1 MLDVRGGTAADPA
14 APCVQAEGD
23 KGVMRLS
30 AGRYRRRPQWIQDFT
45 EPGENRKPP
54 GFPGNTQHIEVFIMN
69 KIARTLLIACAVAVP
84 AISFAQTAP
93 ATRAQERAEL
103 VQLEATGWRPGVNP
117 ANYPADIQAAEGKVH
132 PQQVTVQLP
141 ATRVMASTTPRIDA
155 PRSAF
160 YYGA

>member
-1 MLDVRGGTAADPA
+1 
-14 APCVQAEGD
+14 
-23 KGVMRLS
+23 
-30 AGRYRRRPQWIQDFT
+30 
-45 EPGENRKPP
+45 
-54 GFPGNTQHIEVFIMN
+54 MN

-84 AISFAQTAP
+84 AIGFAQTAP
-93 ATRAQERAEL
+93 VTRAQERAEL

-117 ANYPADIQAAEGKVH
+117 ANYPADIQAAEAKVH
-132 PQQVTVQLP
+132 PRQVTVQLP